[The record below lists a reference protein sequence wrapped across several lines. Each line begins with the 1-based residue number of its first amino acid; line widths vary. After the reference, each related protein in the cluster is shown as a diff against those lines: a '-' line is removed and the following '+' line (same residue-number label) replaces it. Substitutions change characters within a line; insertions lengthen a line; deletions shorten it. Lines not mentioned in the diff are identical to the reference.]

1 MAEAAASEGMRRRKS
16 RRDWEEAAEADTLR
30 RGEEEMPAR
39 GLARRREGRSGL
51 KEAAFRHGACD
62 IFAAES
68 SSFLKGSKGLL
79 QTRMLDKHVY
89 FVARSNLKFGL
100 NRPDYVAPSVVIH
113 R

>member
-1 MAEAAASEGMRRRKS
+1 VGGASPSAAEEGSGRRMAEAAASEGMRRRKS

-68 SSFLKGSKGLL
+68 SRCVDKQRYQPLDL
-79 QTRMLDKHVY
+79 QASALTVRNV
-89 FVARSNLKFGL
+89 
-100 NRPDYVAPSVVIH
+100 
-113 R
+113 